1 MRETAEQLE
10 IMKKVEELFRPGSV
24 AGFTDIEKRLIE
36 LGFVQKGGD
45 PTVSAFENKEAE
57 LFIDVELNEDGR
69 IHGYELF
76 PFDELDKRQE
86 KFRW

>member
-1 MRETAEQLE
+1 MAENAKQLEVMRE
-10 IMKKVEELFRPGSV
+10 VEMLFQSGSIRTF
-24 AGFTDIEKRLIE
+24 ADIERGLLE

-45 PTVSAFENKEAE
+45 PAIAAFENTGAE
-57 LFIDVELNEDGR
+57 LFIDVELDEDGR

-76 PFDELDKRQE
+76 PFDELHKRQE